1 VIRQEVHDQE
11 VLDRFFREAR
21 AAAKLRHPNIITIY
35 ASGQHEHQPYMVLE
49 FVDGDS
55 LADIVKERRPLPLEE
70 KLSYIDQICAGLH
83 FAHKA
88 GIVHRDI
95 KPANIMVDRE
105 GIVRILDFGI
115 ARIEGSAMTQDGT
128 LIGSLNYMSP
138 EQMMGRAVDHRSDIF
153 SVGSVAYELLCYQQA
168 FKGTLNDGLYHR
180 LPNEDP
186 PPVSSINPEVPP
198 DIEQVIN
205 KALMKAPDQRFQ
217 NLADMRAALGVV
229 KAGTL
234 GSAADR
240 TVQIKREPPAG
251 SPTSLDFLF
260 ETPPEA
266 YQTVNTSADFLSD
279 SANALRASTAEMFNT
294 PDAGAEP
301 QMPASQIEPQI
312 PASMIEPQTPAS
324 QIEPQLPASMI
335 EPPQPETPA
344 KPPAT
349 VIQPPAVS
357 KPETVS
363 RPPTVS
369 QPQTVNKPATISK
382 PPTVSKPPSTT
393 VSKPYVPP
401 PQKSGAGKW
410 MGIGAVLLVVVGGA
424 IVALPRLREQP
435 NPVDVERPRV
445 IEAMERF
452 RTGYRTKNLAGV
464 AATFT
469 TMPADLRATM
479 QKEFER
485 CLVYEVTFSGMQV
498 ELNPDA
504 TAATVNVRTAHTCTP
519 NSNDPQTTVNR
530 DEAFRLQRQG
540 ENWLI
545 DSASSAPAR

>member
-1 VIRQEVHDQE
+1 
-11 VLDRFFREAR
+11 
-21 AAAKLRHPNIITIY
+21 
-35 ASGQHEHQPYMVLE
+35 
-49 FVDGDS
+49 
-55 LADIVKERRPLPLEE
+55 
-70 KLSYIDQICAGLH
+70 
-83 FAHKA
+83 
-88 GIVHRDI
+88 
-95 KPANIMVDRE
+95 
-105 GIVRILDFGI
+105 
-115 ARIEGSAMTQDGT
+115 
-128 LIGSLNYMSP
+128 
-138 EQMMGRAVDHRSDIF
+138 
-153 SVGSVAYELLCYQQA
+153 
-168 FKGTLNDGLYHR
+168 
-180 LPNEDP
+180 
-186 PPVSSINPEVPP
+186 
-198 DIEQVIN
+198 
-205 KALMKAPDQRFQ
+205 
-217 NLADMRAALGVV
+217 
-229 KAGTL
+229 
-234 GSAADR
+234 
-240 TVQIKREPPAG
+240 
-251 SPTSLDFLF
+251 
-260 ETPPEA
+260 
-266 YQTVNTSADFLSD
+266 
-279 SANALRASTAEMFNT
+279 MFNT